1 MVSLQNANFT
11 FQNIKTNI
19 KLKELNPTELGILQP
34 TLVHSN
40 PRLDKKGAC
49 SEVQICGQHRLV
61 NREAR

>member
-11 FQNIKTNI
+11 VQNIKTTI

-40 PRLDKKGAC
+40 PRQKVSLY
-49 SEVQICGQHRLV
+49 
-61 NREAR
+61 